1 MNDPHTHTQS
11 LNMFSKPNHVG
22 THSKTMIQKERK
34 TRLLKLDVLGWRF
47 EHEALES
54 IGTLA
59 EACPRVD

>member
-1 MNDPHTHTQS
+1 
-11 LNMFSKPNHVG
+11 
-22 THSKTMIQKERK
+22 MIQKERK